1 MQSRRLALGVSTVVA
16 VTFFLIYLL
25 RENADG
31 RSCIR
36 DCPRNSRSCTS
47 LCEIP
52 LGEHTDRIQ
61 EVLRVTP
68 SQEKRDDSKP
78 IHRVKHTLP
87 AAISKIMLKSLIWG
101 SYTQGRNE
109 VS

>member
-1 MQSRRLALGVSTVVA
+1 MQSRRLALGASAVA
-16 VTFFLIYLL
+16 AVFLIYLL

-31 RSCIR
+31 RSHIH
-36 DCPRNSRSCTS
+36 DCPRNSRSCRS

-68 SQEKRDDSKP
+68 SQEKKET
-78 IHRVKHTLP
+78 IQ
-87 AAISKIMLKSLIWG
+87 IQCIM
-101 SYTQGRNE
+101 
-109 VS
+109 